1 MDADADVGAVVVIAD
16 VVGVKVDVAVAVD
29 VVMWIIKCGQ
39 ELFSTHCVKL
49 SSSDQLRFGSSPML
63 LLLLLVVMVLLL
75 FVCCL

>member
-1 MDADADVGAVVVIAD
+1 MDADVGAVVVIAD

-63 LLLLLVVMVLLL
+63 LLLVVVVLLL

>member
-16 VVGVKVDVAVAVD
+16 VVGVKVDVA

-49 SSSDQLRFGSSPML
+49 SSSDQLRFG
-63 LLLLLVVMVLLL
+63 
-75 FVCCL
+75 